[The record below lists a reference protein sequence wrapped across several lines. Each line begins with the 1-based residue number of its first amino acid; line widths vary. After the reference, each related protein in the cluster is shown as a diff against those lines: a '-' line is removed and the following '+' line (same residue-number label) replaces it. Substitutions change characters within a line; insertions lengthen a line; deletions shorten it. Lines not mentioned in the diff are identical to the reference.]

1 MSGEFPGP
9 GEQPEPIDERGAEVS
24 APSLDAPSDVAVE
37 GQDLANSDQPP
48 GESDQPPGEEAA
60 PRIPLT
66 DDEWRRAGKVVTRI
80 AFAWGVNRNDVPDLV
95 QDALLDIAR
104 GGGISVGADGIRNVE
119 GWAGTVGVRRI
130 MDYRRRQYRLPATL
144 YWTDDEFEG
153 SPISDSASA
162 SLPVD
167 TNVLA
172 DPVLLEVVEGLS
184 FNQRTALLM
193 RADGISQR
201 AIAAELGISVGALK
215 AALDRAKN
223 NVGDRLRARLEQG
236 EAIDPSIVERLFE
249 DAPEDDS
256 PE

>member
-1 MSGEFPGP
+1 
-9 GEQPEPIDERGAEVS
+9 
-24 APSLDAPSDVAVE
+24 
-37 GQDLANSDQPP
+37 
-48 GESDQPPGEEAA
+48 
-60 PRIPLT
+60 
-66 DDEWRRAGKVVTRI
+66 
-80 AFAWGVNRNDVPDLV
+80 
-95 QDALLDIAR
+95 
-104 GGGISVGADGIRNVE
+104 
-119 GWAGTVGVRRI
+119 